1 MINRWFVLVELPANF
16 MVWLTSPEASFL
28 NGRYVYANWD
38 INELKARAEEV
49 QSGILLT
56 AGISGWPFA
65 PV

>member
-1 MINRWFVLVELPANF
+1 MINGWFVLVELPANF

-38 INELKARAEEV
+38 VNELRARAEDI

-56 AGISGWPFA
+56 PGINGWPFA
-65 PV
+65 PI